1 MKKYLLMGIIVS
13 AYGISV
19 PVFA

>member
-19 PVFA
+19 P